1 MKILKFS
8 DPDIF
13 QSVVKQHLLK
23 HEAENNLPLGILS
36 SLIAGEYRD
45 QPPYLAQVED
55 QGETEL
61 VVMCTPPY
69 PVLISFEEKPLNE
82 EVVSLVIDDL
92 VKELGDNLT
101 GMTGSNNMVSQFA
114 DTWQVAAGGK
124 AILKMAMRTY
134 KLVQVS
140 PVSGIPGSMRPANE
154 ADTSLLLD
162 WYGNFHRESLVEKPD
177 PERIKVQVE
186 RYLKADP
193 HLRGMMIWEDGG
205 NPVSMAGYSGPTT
218 NGIRIGAVYTPPALR
233 RKGYASACVAGLSQY
248 LLDIGFKFCFLF
260 TDLVNPIS
268 NHIYQQIGYQAENDV
283 DTFEFKRL

>member
-1 MKILKFS
+1 MNIIKFY
-8 DPDIF
+8 DPELF
-13 QSVVKQHLLK
+13 QSVVQEHLLK

-36 SLIAGEYRD
+36 NLIAGEYRD
-45 QPPYLAQVED
+45 QTPYLAKVED

-69 PVLISFEEKPLNE
+69 PVLISFEEKSLDE
-82 EVVSLVIDDL
+82 EIVSLVIDDL

-101 GMTGSNNMVSQFA
+101 GMTGSKNIVSQFA
-114 DTWQVAAGGK
+114 DTWQAAAGRK
-124 AILKMAMRTY
+124 AILKMAMRIY
-134 KLVQVS
+134 KLVRVS
-140 PVSGIPGSMRPANE
+140 PVSGVPGFMRPANE

-193 HLRGMMIWEDGG
+193 HLRGMMIWQNGG

-248 LLDIGFKFCFLF
+248 LLDIGFNFCFLF
-260 TDLVNPIS
+260 TDLINPTS
-268 NHIYQQIGYQAENDV
+268 NHIYQQLGYQAVNDV
-283 DTFEFKRL
+283 DTFEFK